1 MKKNL
6 ALTFMNSD
14 LIPLHKYSG
23 ASKGDSNVQLEL
35 SRTKVDIRM
44 LGYKGTVFSGHSRA
58 FVHVDS

>member
-1 MKKNL
+1 
-6 ALTFMNSD
+6 MNSD